1 MSDCTQER
9 DPYHCLKANQ
19 QLKMRHEETSVWQVQ
34 RGQRGQDF
42 LWQYED
48 IQVLFFLTFK
58 KSHETDIQL
67 TGQKKRIL
75 VVHAQ
80 FYRIYM
86 NLRIKL
92 MKFRIDI

>member
-9 DPYHCLKANQ
+9 EHYHCLKANQ
-19 QLKMRHEETSVWQVQ
+19 KLKMSHAEPSVWQ
-34 RGQRGQDF
+34 GQMERRGQDF

-48 IQVLFFLTFK
+48 IQALFFLTFK

-80 FYRIYM
+80 FHRIYM

>member
-1 MSDCTQER
+1 MQSHLFGKVR
-9 DPYHCLKANQ
+9 WN
-19 QLKMRHEETSVWQVQ
+19 
-34 RGQRGQDF
+34 G
-42 LWQYED
+42 ED
-48 IQVLFFLTFK
+48 KTFFGNTKIFKPLFFLTFK
-58 KSHETDIQL
+58 KSHETDVQL

-80 FYRIYM
+80 FHRIYM

>member
-19 QLKMRHEETSVWQVQ
+19 QLKMAMKRHLFGKC
-34 RGQRGQDF
+34 RGDS
-42 LWQYED
+42 ED
-48 IQVLFFLTFK
+48 KTFFGNTKIFKPLFFLTFK

-80 FYRIYM
+80 FHRIYM